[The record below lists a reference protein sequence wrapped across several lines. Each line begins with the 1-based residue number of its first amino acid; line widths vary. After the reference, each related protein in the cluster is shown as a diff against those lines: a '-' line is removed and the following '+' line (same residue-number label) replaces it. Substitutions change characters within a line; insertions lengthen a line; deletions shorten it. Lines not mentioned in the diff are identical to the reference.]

1 MSHLTISLTRRH
13 FLQTAGLLVVTRPG
27 VAARPRNTVVCV
39 CLRGGLDGLSAV
51 VPYNEAM
58 YFDARPY
65 IALAAPG
72 QLNGVLPLDQ
82 SFGLHPRL
90 APLLPSYHS
99 GQLAIVHAAGSP
111 HPTRSHFEAQDY
123 LETGV
128 PGNALLDGWLSRYL
142 SLAPDHDRPL
152 RAVAIAGSVPRAL
165 RGRAPV
171 IAMTDPAT
179 FGVRTASQRPSDEAF
194 LDMYRT
200 SSDRLAQA
208 GVRALATVR
217 DVRERAGAPYA
228 PAGGAEY
235 PKNGQRLMQVARLI
249 KAGFDVEVAWI
260 DMGGWDTHVGQR
272 GPKSALGGALAN
284 LGSSLAAFHT
294 DMGTLMDTTVVV
306 VFSEFGRTVKENGT
320 AGTDHGHGG
329 VMFLLGGPVR
339 GGRVAGEWPGLGP
352 QQLYRGRDLEVT
364 TDYRQVLGEVL
375 LKHLGAPSLDHVFPG
390 FAYQPGLD
398 LIRAS

>member
-1 MSHLTISLTRRH
+1 MPNLTRRRLIQLSGL
-13 FLQTAGLLVVTRPG
+13 FLATRPASA
-27 VAARPRNTVVCV
+27 VEERKTVVCL
-39 CLRGGLDGLSAV
+39 CLRGGLDGLNAV
-51 VPYNEAM
+51 VPYTDAA
-58 YFDARPY
+58 YFDSRPT
-65 IALAAPG
+65 IAVPVPNRE
-72 QLNGVLPLDQ
+72 NGVLPLD
-82 SFGLHPRL
+82 SGFGLHPRL
-90 APLLPSYHS
+90 APLLPSYQS

-142 SLAPDHDRPL
+142 RLASDRDRPL

-165 RGRAPV
+165 RGGAPV
-171 IAMTDPAT
+171 VAMNDPAT
-179 FGVRTASQRPSDEAF
+179 FGVKPSGGRSHEDAF
-194 LDMYRT
+194 LQMYQ
-200 SSDRLAQA
+200 SSDDPLARA
-208 GVRALATVR
+208 GVRALETVR
-217 DVRERAGAPYA
+217 DVRERAGAPYE
-228 PAGGAEY
+228 PANGAQY
-235 PKNGQRLMQVARLI
+235 PKSGQRLMQVARLI

-339 GGRVAGEWPGLGP
+339 GGRVAGDWPGLGRE
-352 QQLYRGRDLEVT
+352 QLYRGRDLEVT